1 MMTAALSLLAG
12 ILLVQQLPAL
22 PTPVWLI
29 LGVVVIGIMAWLR
42 YWQALFFVLGI
53 VWAIAFASM
62 QLAER
67 LAADLEGV
75 EIPVQGIIASLPE
88 QDDRRSS
95 FDFIV
100 TASTVALPH
109 KIGLSWY
116 YPDQSIKAGQHW
128 AFTVKLKRPHAT
140 LNPNGFDYE
149 RQLFI
154 ENIGATGYIRSQ
166 IKPELLG
173 RDSTWFSIQV
183 WRQTIADKLS
193 DLLANSPNLALI
205 KALAIGDG
213 GSIKSAEWDIF
224 RKTGT
229 THLVVIS
236 GSHIGL
242 IVGLV
247 YWLVQKLWARMGVL
261 RWSPPRVAAV
271 VAVLA
276 GVFYSAL
283 AGFSIPTQR
292 AIIMLAV
299 AMLAIISQRHSKP
312 IHTLATALITVL
324 LFDPLSVLS
333 SGFWLS
339 FIAVGLII
347 YTVSGRLGQLNVI
360 KESIKL
366 NGVMSLSLIPLTLL
380 FFQMISVISPV
391 ANFVAAPAISFLIV
405 PLALL
410 AVVLMFTSP
419 SLATGLF
426 TVVDY
431 LLQGLWWLLNQ
442 LAALPFAV
450 INHPQPSLWAV
461 FLAGLAVLIL
471 LAPKGFPARYLGW
484 VLLLPLIFTNSPRP
498 ANGEL
503 LLTLLDVGQGLAIVM
518 QTAKHNLVFDTG
530 SKFSADSDQG
540 KSVLLPFLRSQG
552 IAKVDQLII
561 SHGDNDHIGGAESL
575 IQGITVD
582 KILTS
587 IPEKLSEHQA
597 INCMAGQTWS
607 WDGVDFSILSPVE
620 HTGSENDNSCVL
632 QVKTAHGTALL
643 TGDIEANAEAWLVKT
658 YGKQLKAQLLIAPHH
673 GSKTS
678 STLEFLQTVQAKT
691 VLIPAG
697 YRNQFGHPHTDVIAR
712 YQALHTDYLSSADSG
727 AIRVEFKNGAR
738 QISAYRQTNRRY
750 WHNTPN

>member
-1 MMTAALSLLAG
+1 MVTVALSLLAG
-12 ILLVQQLPAL
+12 ILLVQQLPVL
-22 PTPVWLI
+22 PASVWLI
-29 LGVVVIGIMAWLR
+29 LGVVVAGIMAWLR
-42 YWQALFFVLGI
+42 YWQTLFFVLGI

-75 EIPVQGIIASLPE
+75 EIPVQGVIASLPE
-88 QDDRRSS
+88 QDDRRSN

-100 TASTVALPH
+100 TTSTVALPR
-109 KIGLSWY
+109 KIRLTWY
-116 YPDQSIKAGQHW
+116 SPNQPIKAGQHW

-173 RDSTWFSIQV
+173 RDSAWLSVQV
-183 WRQTIADKLS
+183 WRQTITDKLTQ
-193 DLLANSPNLALI
+193 LLADRASLGLI
-205 KALAIGDG
+205 KALTIGDANN
-213 GSIKSAEWDIF
+213 ITAAQWELF

-242 IVGLV
+242 IAGLV
-247 YWLVQKLWARMGVL
+247 YLLVQKLWARTGIL

-271 VAVLA
+271 VALLA
-276 GVFYSAL
+276 GVLYSAL
-283 AGFSIPTQR
+283 AGFSVPTQR
-292 AIIMLAV
+292 SVIMLTV
-299 AMLAIISQRHSKP
+299 AMLAIISQRNSKP
-312 IHTLATALITVL
+312 IHTLASALIAVL
-324 LFDPLSVLS
+324 LFDPLAVLS

-347 YTVSGRLGQLNVI
+347 YTVSGRLG
-360 KESIKL
+360 KL
-366 NGVMSLSLIPLTLL
+366 NLITESVKLNSIMSLSLAPLTLL
-380 FFQMISVISPV
+380 FFQMISIISPV
-391 ANFVAAPAISFLIV
+391 ANFVATPAISFLIV

-410 AVVLMFTSP
+410 GVIVMFISP

-426 TVVDY
+426 ALSDY
-431 LLQGLWWLLNQ
+431 LLRGLSWLLDR

-461 FLAGLAVLIL
+461 LLAGFAVLIL
-471 LAPKGFPARYLGW
+471 LAPKGFPARHLGW
-484 VLLLPLIFTNSPRP
+484 ILLLPLIFTRSPRP

-503 LLTLLDVGQGLAIVM
+503 QLTLLDVGQGLAVVA
-518 QTAKHNLVFDTG
+518 QTAEHNLVFDTG
-530 SKFSADSDQG
+530 SRFSADSDQG
-540 KSVLLPFLRSQG
+540 KSVVLPFLRSQG
-552 IAKVDQLII
+552 IGKIDQLII

-575 IQGITVD
+575 IQGIKVD
-582 KILTS
+582 NILTS
-587 IPEKLSEHQA
+587 VPEKLSEHQA

-607 WDGVDFSILSPVE
+607 WDGVDFSMLSPSE
-620 HTGSENDNSCVL
+620 SLSSENNNSCVL
-632 QVKTAHGTALL
+632 QIKTAHGTALL
-643 TGDIEANAEAWLVKT
+643 TGDIEAEAENWLVKNNAQ
-658 YGKQLKAQLLIAPHH
+658 QLKSALLIAPHH

-678 STLEFLQTVQAKT
+678 STLPFLQAVQPET

-697 YRNQFGHPHTDVIAR
+697 YRNQFGHPHREVIAR
-712 YQALHTDYLSSADSG
+712 YQALHAAYLSSADSG
-727 AIRVEFKNGAR
+727 AIRVDFNNGTR
-738 QISAYRQTNRRY
+738 HISKWRHINRRY
-750 WHNTPN
+750 WHSR